1 MGRVDRVTG
10 LCSVVGGAAWVAGC
24 LVHNS
29 LPQGCIDAGCTDGAV
44 MRGSSPAEV
53 ALLVM
58 AGLLLAV
65 SSLGLL
71 VLARTARGGDLG
83 RPGAASGVAGGAG
96 LLLLGAAGI
105 VAAFDGNWSG
115 MPGLVV
121 PGVLFLALGLA
132 LLAWV
137 VFRAGVLPTWLCAL
151 LLATVLVLPF
161 ANEQT
166 SRILLAVPFGL
177 AWMVTGVVVAA
188 RRPQTVMAD
197 SR

>member
-1 MGRVDRVTG
+1 
-10 LCSVVGGAAWVAGC
+10 
-24 LVHNS
+24 
-29 LPQGCIDAGCTDGAV
+29 

-151 LLATVLVLPF
+151 LLAAVLVLPF